1 MCIIIKKLNHN
12 KTEIMKKNNQYFVNI
27 TGILAMALLLLSA
40 GWYSVSAQS
49 VVPFNPRASTPA
61 SSTGTYN
68 IKGDFQMLG
77 NSNLVAANDL
87 TGSSTSQ
94 SNATNM
100 VYVNVE
106 PATGIVNSSSA
117 TLQFPNI
124 SGVDPACSEI
134 VYAGL
139 YWSGRADNGGNASN
153 TFSVTSGAAATYNTN
168 VTTGNSS
175 NGYNLTIATADD
187 SSNGGNNGTLT
198 TYTFT
203 PQASGDAV
211 VFRFYTWRTTTN
223 NNSYTNKV
231 TVQVGTGTVQTLSG
245 TASNNTN
252 YSVTLSTPYAL
263 PIGTGLVT
271 VLQKVRGS
279 GQSVS
284 NNFYATVNTPAVAG
298 TTANL
303 DKAKVKFKFAG
314 DTYQDIPALG
324 GTAINYPPT
333 NYGQMYAGYADVT
346 AYVKA
351 HGAGNYTVA
360 NIALREGNGGD
371 TGYYGSWG
379 LVVVYKN
386 PFMVDK
392 SITVFDGY
400 GYMASGGGTQTLNVS
415 GFSTPPSGAVNATI
429 GVMGGEGDL
438 SIAGDPFS
446 IQQKNTTTYRYLDH
460 NGNSTT
466 STPTGAYNNFFDSSI
481 TIAGNPPRNPNHMNN
496 YGSDIHMLNLVNASN
511 SIIGNSQ
518 TSTSFQYGSSQDTY
532 IIYSIAFSV
541 DNYVPQ
547 PTSSISASSI
557 VNGSTVNAGDNF
569 TVDYDIT
576 NPGNEAVINS
586 KLTIPIPFN
595 QEYVSSSVNSWDVSL
610 LGPQV
615 SPVFTPAAPGQV
627 TGGTLTW
634 NLGTLPLMS
643 AADKNRVMASLQAQ
657 FRITTNCLLLTAPT
671 CSGVTEQNSYMTGTG
686 QVSGQTVQLPTIT
699 GSTTTSGG
707 CTVPSTNPFS
717 FALNIDSSTLNCP
730 SNIITDPNDPTHKIV
745 TYNAGA
751 STIPRATVA
760 NDFPAGTIFYTKSP
774 SDPTF
779 NAITDVFTGDF
790 NAPANGSDPA
800 IRYYAVAPNMPANC
814 YFIIS
819 ISRGLC
825 YNLPAGGTGTDTKH
839 GITLLQRAGASPAS
853 LDNWP
858 MVRKSAH
865 TVLESNTKGFVISR
879 MTTNQINQIKTD
891 NHAVEG
897 MMVYDTDLKCLKL
910 YDGTNWSCFNKP
922 ACP

>member
-1 MCIIIKKLNHN
+1 
-12 KTEIMKKNNQYFVNI
+12 MKKNNQFFVNI
-27 TGILAMALLLLSA
+27 TGLLAMALMLLSA

-100 VYVNVE
+100 VYLNVE

-117 TLQFPNI
+117 TLQFPSI
-124 SGVDPACSEI
+124 PGVDPACSEI

-139 YWSGRADNGGNASN
+139 YWSGRADNGGTASN
-153 TFSVTSGAAATYNTN
+153 TFSVTSGAVAASNTN
-168 VTTGNSS
+168 VTNGNSS
-175 NGYNLTIATADD
+175 NGYNLTIATANDT
-187 SSNGGNNGTLT
+187 SNGGNNGTLT
-198 TYTFT
+198 TYNFA
-203 PQASGDAV
+203 PQGSGDAV

-245 TASNNTN
+245 TASNTNPN

-263 PIGTGLVT
+263 PTGNGLVT
-271 VLQKVRGS
+271 VLRKVRGEN
-279 GQSVS
+279 QAVS
-284 NNFYATVNTPAVAG
+284 NSFYATVNTPAVAA
-298 TTANL
+298 TTVNL

-314 DTYQDIPALG
+314 DTYQDVTALG

-351 HGAGNYTVA
+351 KGVGKYTVG
-360 NIALREGNGGD
+360 NIALREGDGGD

-400 GYMASGGGTQTLNVS
+400 GYMASAGGTQTLNVS
-415 GFSTPPSGAVNATI
+415 GFSTPPSGAINATI

-438 SIAGDPFS
+438 SISGDPFS
-446 IQQKNTTTYRYLDH
+446 IQQKNTATYRYLDH
-460 NGNSTT
+460 NGNTSTT
-466 STPTGAYNNFFDSSI
+466 ASGAFNNFFDSSI
-481 TIAGNPPRNPNHMNN
+481 TIAGNPPRNPSHLNN
-496 YGSDIHMLNLVNASN
+496 YGSDIHMLNLVNTSN

-518 TSTSFQYGSSQDTY
+518 TSTSFQYGSNQDTY
-532 IIYSIAFSV
+532 IIYSVVFSV
-541 DNYVPQ
+541 DNYVPK

-557 VNGSTVNAGDNF
+557 VNGSTVNPGFNF
-569 TVDYDIT
+569 TVDYAIT
-576 NPGNEAVINS
+576 NPGNEAVNNS

-615 SPVFTPAAPGQV
+615 SPIFTPAAPGQV

-634 NLGTLPLMS
+634 NIGTLPLMS
-643 AADKNRVMASLQAQ
+643 AADKNRVLANLQAQ

-686 QVSGQTVQLPTIT
+686 QVSSQTVQLPTIT

-717 FALNIDSSTLNCP
+717 FALNIDPSTLSCP
-730 SNIITDPNDPTHKIV
+730 SNIITDPSNPSHNIV
-745 TYNAGA
+745 TYNSAA
-751 STIPRATVA
+751 STLPRATVT
-760 NDFPAGTIFYTKSP
+760 NDFPAGTIFYTKAPTDP
-774 SDPTF
+774 SF

-800 IRYYAVAPNMPANC
+800 VRYYAVAPNMPANC

-819 ISRGLC
+819 ISRGVC
-825 YNLPAGGTGTDTKH
+825 YDLPAGGTGLATNH
-839 GITLLQRAGASPAS
+839 GITLLQRATPGNS
-853 LDNWP
+853 NWP
-858 MVRKSAH
+858 MIRKSAH
-865 TVLESNTKGFVISR
+865 TVLESNSKGFVITR
-879 MTTNQINQIKTD
+879 MTSDPAQSAAANYITKITNPQ
-891 NHAVEG
+891 EG
-897 MMVYDTDLKCLKL
+897 MMVYDIFAKCLKI
-910 YDGTNWSCFNKP
+910 YDGTAWKCFNTA

>member
-1 MCIIIKKLNHN
+1 
-12 KTEIMKKNNQYFVNI
+12 MKKNNQYFANI
-27 TGILAMALLLLSA
+27 TGFLSMALLLLSS
-40 GWYSVSAQS
+40 GWYGVSAQS

-100 VYVNVE
+100 VYLNVE

-124 SGVDPACSEI
+124 SGVNPACSEI

-139 YWSGRADNGGNASN
+139 YWSGRADNGGTATN
-153 TFSVTSGAAATYNTN
+153 TFSVTTSNVAATNTN
-168 VTTGNSS
+168 VTNGVTN
-175 NGYNLTIATADD
+175 NGYSLAITTVTNTSLGTNGRTA
-187 SSNGGNNGTLT
+187 

-203 PQASGDAV
+203 PIGGGDTIVFTYNSFNTSGTS
-211 VFRFYTWRTTTN
+211 YTTTVSKKVGSGAAINVPVTQTSNSTN
-223 NNSYTNKV
+223 NLAVTFNTAQTLPNGNGATV
-231 TVQVGTGTVQTLSG
+231 TVLRKERTG
-245 TASNNTN
+245 
-252 YSVTLSTPYAL
+252 TLST
-263 PIGTGLVT
+263 
-271 VLQKVRGS
+271 
-279 GQSVS
+279 
-284 NNFYATVNTPAVAG
+284 NFYATINTPAIAG

-314 DTYQDIPALG
+314 DTYQDITAVG

-351 HGAGNYTVA
+351 KGVGNYTVG

-386 PFMVDK
+386 PSLVDK

-400 GYMASGGGTQTLNVS
+400 GYMASAGGTQTLNVS
-415 GFSTPPSGAVNATI
+415 GFSTPPSGAINATI

-438 SIAGDPFS
+438 SISGDPFS
-446 IQQKNTTTYRYLDH
+446 IQQKNTATYRYLDH
-460 NGNSTT
+460 SGNTSTT
-466 STPTGAYNNFFDSSI
+466 ASGAFNNFFDSSI
-481 TIAGNPPRNPNHMNN
+481 TIAGNPPRNPSHLNN
-496 YGSDIHMLNLVNASN
+496 YGSDIHMLNLVNTSN

-532 IIYSIAFSV
+532 IIYSIVFSV
-541 DNYVPQ
+541 DNYVPK
-547 PTSSISASSI
+547 PTSTVSGSSI
-557 VNGSTVNAGDNF
+557 LNGSTVNAGDNF
-569 TVDYDIT
+569 TIDYDIT
-576 NPGNEAVINS
+576 NPGNEAVNNS
-586 KLTIPIPFN
+586 ILTILIPFN
-595 QEYVSSSVNSWDVSL
+595 QEYVSSSVNNWDVSL

-634 NLGTLPLMS
+634 NLGTLPLLS
-643 AADKNRVMASLQAQ
+643 IADRNKVLASLHAE
-657 FRITTNCLLLTAPT
+657 FRITTDCLLLTAPV
-671 CSGVTEQNSYMTGTG
+671 CAGISEQISYMTGTG
-686 QVSGQTVQLPTIT
+686 QVSGQTVKDPTIT

-707 CTVPSTNPFS
+707 CIVPSTNPFS
-717 FALNIDSSTLNCP
+717 FALNIDPSTLNCP
-730 SNIITDPNDPTHKIV
+730 SNIITDPSDPTHNIV
-745 TYNAGA
+745 TYNAVA
-751 STIPRATVA
+751 STIPRATVT
-760 NDFPAGTIFYTKSP
+760 NDFPAGTIFYTKAP
-774 SDPTF
+774 TDPTF
-779 NAITDVFTGDF
+779 NAITDVFAGDF

-800 IRYYAVAPNMPANC
+800 IRYYAVAPHMPANC

-819 ISRGLC
+819 VSRELC
-825 YNLPAGGTGTDTKH
+825 YNLPATGTGAATNH
-839 GITLLQRAGASPAS
+839 GITLLQRATPGNS
-853 LDNWP
+853 NWP
-858 MVRKSAH
+858 MIRKSAH
-865 TVLESNTKGFVISR
+865 TVLESNSKGFVITR
-879 MTTNQINQIKTD
+879 MTSDPAQTAAANYITKITNPQ
-891 NHAVEG
+891 EG
-897 MMVYDTDLKCLKL
+897 MMVYDIFAKCLKI
-910 YDGTNWSCFNKP
+910 YDGTAWKCFNTA

>member
-1 MCIIIKKLNHN
+1 
-12 KTEIMKKNNQYFVNI
+12 MKKNNQFFVNI
-27 TGILAMALLLLSA
+27 TGLLAMALMLLSA

-100 VYVNVE
+100 VYLNVE

-117 TLQFPNI
+117 TLQFPSI

-139 YWSGRADNGGNASN
+139 YWSGRADNGGTASN
-153 TFSVTSGAAATYNTN
+153 TFSVTSGAVAASNTN
-168 VTTGNSS
+168 VTNGNSS
-175 NGYNLTIATADD
+175 NGYNLTIATANDT
-187 SSNGGNNGTLT
+187 SNGGNNGTLT
-198 TYTFT
+198 TYTFA
-203 PQASGDAV
+203 PQGSGDAV
-211 VFRFYTWRTTTN
+211 VFRFYTWRTTTS

-231 TVQVGTGTVQTLSG
+231 TVQVGTGTVQTLPG
-245 TASNNTN
+245 TASGSLFNSN

-263 PIGTGLVT
+263 PTGNGLVT
-271 VLQKVRGS
+271 VLRKVRGS
-279 GQSVS
+279 SEAVS
-284 NNFYATVNTPAVAG
+284 NNFYATVNTPAVAA
-298 TTANL
+298 TTVNL

-314 DTYQDIPALG
+314 DTYQDVTALG

-333 NYGQMYAGYADVT
+333 NYGQMYAGYSDVT
-346 AYVKA
+346 AYVNA

-360 NIALREGNGGD
+360 NIALREGDGGD

-400 GYMASGGGTQTLNVS
+400 GYMASNGGTQTLNVS
-415 GFSTPPSGAVNATI
+415 GFSTPPSGAINATI

-446 IQQKNTTTYRYLDH
+446 IQQKNTATYRYLDH
-460 NGNSTT
+460 NGNTSTT
-466 STPTGAYNNFFDSSI
+466 ASGAYNNFFDSSI
-481 TIAGNPPRNPNHMNN
+481 TIAGNPPRNPSHLNN
-496 YGSDIHMLNLVNASN
+496 YGSDIHMLNLVNTSN
-511 SIIGNSQ
+511 SIIGNGQ
-518 TSTSFQYGSSQDTY
+518 TSTSFQYGSTQDTY

-541 DNYVPQ
+541 DNYVPR
-547 PTSSISASSI
+547 PTSTVSASSSA
-557 VNGSTVNAGDNF
+557 NGSTVNPGDNY
-569 TVDYDIT
+569 TVDYEIT
-576 NPGNEAVINS
+576 NPGNEAVNNS

-595 QEYVSSSVNSWDVSL
+595 QEYISSSVNSWDVSL

-615 SPVFTPAAPGQV
+615 SPIFTPAAPGQL

-634 NLGTLPLMS
+634 NIGTLPLMS
-643 AADKNRVMASLQAQ
+643 AADKNRVLASLQAE

-686 QVSGQTVQLPTIT
+686 QVSSQTVQLPTIT

-707 CTVPSTNPFS
+707 CTVPSTNPFC
-717 FALNIDSSTLNCP
+717 FALNIDPSTLSCP
-730 SNIITDPNDPTHKIV
+730 SNIITDPSNPSHKIV
-745 TYNAGA
+745 TYNSAA
-751 STIPRATVA
+751 STLPRATVT
-760 NDFPAGTIFYTKSP
+760 NDFPAGTIFYTKAPTDP
-774 SDPTF
+774 SF

-800 IRYYAVAPNMPANC
+800 VRYYAVAPNMPANC

-819 ISRGLC
+819 ISRGVC
-825 YNLPAGGTGTDTKH
+825 YDLPAGGTGLATNH
-839 GITLLQRAGASPAS
+839 GITLLQRATPGNS
-853 LDNWP
+853 NWP
-858 MVRKSAH
+858 MIRKSAH
-865 TVLESNTKGFVISR
+865 TVLESNSKGFVVTR
-879 MTTNQINQIKTD
+879 MTSDPAQSAAANYITKITNPQ
-891 NHAVEG
+891 EG
-897 MMVYDTDLKCLKL
+897 MMVYDIFAKCLKI
-910 YDGTNWSCFNKP
+910 YDGTAWKCFNTA

>member
-1 MCIIIKKLNHN
+1 
-12 KTEIMKKNNQYFVNI
+12 MKKNNQFFVNI
-27 TGILAMALLLLSA
+27 TGLLAMALMLLSA

-100 VYVNVE
+100 VYLNVE

-117 TLQFPNI
+117 TLQFPSI
-124 SGVDPACSEI
+124 PGVDPACSEI

-139 YWSGRADNGGNASN
+139 YWSGRADNGGTASN
-153 TFSVTSGAAATYNTN
+153 TFSVTSGAVAASNTN
-168 VTTGNSS
+168 VTNGNSS
-175 NGYNLTIATADD
+175 NGYNLTIATANDT
-187 SSNGGNNGTLT
+187 SNGGNNGTLT
-198 TYTFT
+198 TYTFA
-203 PQASGDAV
+203 PQGSGDAV
-211 VFRFYTWRTTTN
+211 VFRFYTWRTTTS

-245 TASNNTN
+245 TASNTNPN
-252 YSVTLSTPYAL
+252 YSITLSTPYAL
-263 PIGTGLVT
+263 PTGNGLVT
-271 VLQKVRGS
+271 VLRKVRGAN
-279 GQSVS
+279 QAVS
-284 NNFYATVNTPAVAG
+284 NSFYATVNTPAVAA
-298 TTANL
+298 TTVNL
-303 DKAKVKFKFAG
+303 DKTKVKFKFAG
-314 DTYQDIPALG
+314 DTYQDVTALG

-351 HGAGNYTVA
+351 KGVGNYTVG
-360 NIALREGNGGD
+360 NIALREGDGGD

-400 GYMASGGGTQTLNVS
+400 GYMASNGGTQTLNVS
-415 GFSTPPSGAVNATI
+415 GFSTPPSGAINATI

-446 IQQKNTTTYRYLDH
+446 IQQKNTATYRYLDH
-460 NGNSTT
+460 NGNTSTT
-466 STPTGAYNNFFDSSI
+466 ASGAYNNFFDSSI
-481 TIAGNPPRNPNHMNN
+481 TIAGNPPRNPSHLNN
-496 YGSDIHMLNLVNASN
+496 YGSDIHMLNLVNTSN

-518 TSTSFQYGSSQDTY
+518 TSTSFQYGSNQDTY
-532 IIYSIAFSV
+532 IIYSVVFSV
-541 DNYVPQ
+541 DNYVPK

-557 VNGSTVNAGDNF
+557 VNGSTVNPGYNF
-569 TVDYDIT
+569 TVDYAIT
-576 NPGNEAVINS
+576 NPGNEAVNNS

-615 SPVFTPAAPGQV
+615 SPIFTPAAPGQV

-634 NLGTLPLMS
+634 NIGTLPLMS
-643 AADKNRVMASLQAQ
+643 AADKNRVLANLQAQ

-686 QVSGQTVQLPTIT
+686 QVSSQTVQLPTIT

-717 FALNIDSSTLNCP
+717 FALNIDPSTLSCP
-730 SNIITDPNDPTHKIV
+730 SNIITDPSNPSHNIV
-745 TYNAGA
+745 TYNSAA
-751 STIPRATVA
+751 STLPRATVT
-760 NDFPAGTIFYTKSP
+760 NDFPAGTIFYTKAPTDP
-774 SDPTF
+774 SF

-819 ISRGLC
+819 ISRGVC
-825 YNLPAGGTGTDTKH
+825 YDLPATGTGVSTNH
-839 GITLLQRAGASPAS
+839 GITLLQRATPGNS
-853 LDNWP
+853 NWP
-858 MVRKSAH
+858 MIRKSAH
-865 TVLESNTKGFVISR
+865 TVLESNSKGFVITR
-879 MTTNQINQIKTD
+879 MTSDPAQTAAANYITKIINPQ
-891 NHAVEG
+891 EG
-897 MMVYDTDLKCLKL
+897 MMVYDIFAKCLKI
-910 YDGTNWSCFNKP
+910 YDGTGWKCFNTA

>member
-1 MCIIIKKLNHN
+1 MSIIIKKLNNN
-12 KTEIMKKNNQYFVNI
+12 KTEIMKKNNQYFINI
-27 TGILAMALLLLSA
+27 TGVLATVLLLLSS
-40 GWYSVSAQS
+40 GWFSVSAQS
-49 VVPFNPRASTPA
+49 VVPFTPRASATAA
-61 SSTGTYN
+61 SSGTYN

-87 TGSSTSQ
+87 TGTSTTG

-117 TLQFPNI
+117 TLQFPSI

-139 YWSGRADNGGNASN
+139 YWSGRADNGGTATN
-153 TFSVTSGAAATYNTN
+153 TFSVTSGATAASNTN
-168 VTTGNSS
+168 VTNGNSS
-175 NGYNLTIATADD
+175 NGYNLTIATANDT
-187 SSNGGNNGTLT
+187 SNGGNNGTLT
-198 TYTFT
+198 TYTFA
-203 PQASGDAV
+203 PQGSGDAV
-211 VFRFYTWRTTTN
+211 VFRFYTWRTTNN

-231 TVQVGTGTVQTLSG
+231 TVQVGTGTEQTLSG
-245 TASNNTN
+245 TALNNTS

-263 PIGTGLVT
+263 PTGNGLVT

-279 GQSVS
+279 GQGVS
-284 NNFYATVNTPAVAG
+284 NSFYATVNTPAVAG
-298 TTANL
+298 STVNL

-314 DTYQDIPALG
+314 DTYQDITALG

-333 NYGQMYAGYADVT
+333 NNGQMYAGYADVT

-351 HGAGNYTVA
+351 NGTGNYSVA
-360 NIALREGNGGD
+360 NIALREGNGGT

-386 PFMVDK
+386 PSLVDK
-392 SITVFDGY
+392 SITIFDGY
-400 GYMASGGGTQTLNVS
+400 GYMASGGGIQTLNVS
-415 GFSTPPSGAVNATI
+415 GFSTPPSGAINATI

-446 IQQKNTTTYRYLDH
+446 IQQR
-460 NGNSTT
+460 TT
-466 STPTGAYNNFFDSSI
+466 STYRFLDRNGNTSATASGVFNNFFDSSI
-481 TIAGNPPRNPNHMNN
+481 SIAGNPPRNPNHPNN
-496 YGSDIHMLNLVNASN
+496 YGSDIHMLNLVNTGN
-511 SIIGNSQ
+511 SIIDNGQ
-518 TSTSFQYGSSQDTY
+518 TSTSFQYGSTQDTY

-541 DNYVPQ
+541 DNYVPR
-547 PTSSISASSI
+547 PTSSVSASSFA
-557 VNGSTVNAGDNF
+557 NGSTVNPGDNF

-586 KLTIPIPFN
+586 QLTIPIPFN
-595 QEYVSSSVNSWDVSL
+595 QEYVSSSVNSWDVSF

-615 SPVFTPAAPGQV
+615 SPLFTPAAPGQV

-643 AADKNRVMASLQAQ
+643 AADKNRVLASLKAN
-657 FRITTNCLLLTAPT
+657 FRITTNCLLLNAPT

-686 QVSGQTVQLPTIT
+686 QISGQTVNPPSIT

-707 CTVPSTNPFS
+707 CIIPSTGPFS
-717 FALNIDSSTLNCP
+717 LMLNIDTSTLNCP
-730 SNIITDPNDPTHKIV
+730 SNILTDPTDPTHSIV
-745 TYNAGA
+745 TYNSLT

-800 IRYYAVAPNMPANC
+800 IRYYAVAPNMPNNC

-825 YNLPAGGTGTDTKH
+825 LVDPNTTDAGLPTKS
-839 GITLLQRAGASPAS
+839 GITLLKRAGSADA
-853 LDNWP
+853 DNWP
-858 MVRKSAH
+858 MIRNSAH
-865 TVLESNTKGFVISR
+865 TVLESNTKGFVITR
-879 MTTNQINQIKTD
+879 MTTSQINSIAAPQ
-891 NHAVEG
+891 EG
-897 MMVYDTDLKCLKL
+897 MMVLIPT
-910 YDGTNWSCFNKP
+910 
-922 ACP
+922 